1 MFSFLTLVSSLVS
14 FAGIGKI
21 FKGKTSQSPKD
32 TAAGILAF
40 AVGVFGIAFFNPIFY
55 SFWASFF
62 CAVAFAAVALG
73 LVSYT
78 FLNASTPKEIIYNV
92 KAEILP
98 KEEEK
103 EKPKQISKT
112 FDMETLH
119 TTAVP
124 MNVPQEKDRVPIYKE

>member
-21 FKGKTSQSPKD
+21 FKSKTSQSPKD

-55 SFWASFF
+55 SFWASLL
-62 CAVAFAAVALG
+62 CAAVFAVVALG
-73 LVSYT
+73 LISYT

-103 EKPKQISKT
+103 EEPKQISRT
-112 FDMETLH
+112 FDMEPFN

-124 MNVPQEKDRVPIYKE
+124 MNVPQVKDRVPVYRK